1 MNSKFIQASHQ
12 KNLAPIMISLLGSFR
27 LTMYNKQV
35 PISSGSKSES
45 LLTHLALTRQRRL
58 ERSLIL
64 EQLWPGCEMTLA
76 GQSLNS
82 LIYQLNKLTKTF
94 SDCSSLVNHDNGYY
108 YLNTSEEVGI
118 DIDYFDA
125 WRAEGTRLLTK
136 GENEKGIA
144 FYECALALYKGD
156 LGGDAT
162 IHTII
167 EGERLRAAFLDLL
180 ASLSDYAY
188 SNGDH
193 TKALSYIHR
202 LLKHDPCREDAHR
215 QAMRCYVRLGT
226 RAQALRQY
234 QLCCQILEAEFDI
247 KPESVTQDLF
257 DQIRLDPASI

>member
-1 MNSKFIQASHQ
+1 MNSMFVQTPHPE
-12 KNLAPIMISLLGSFR
+12 NLAPIMISLLGSFR
-27 LTMYNKQV
+27 LMIYDKQV
-35 PISSGSKSES
+35 PISSGSKSEL
-45 LLTHLALTRQRRL
+45 LLTHLALTRQYRL
-58 ERSLIL
+58 ERSHIL
-64 EQLWPGCEMTLA
+64 EQLWPGYDVTLA

-82 LIYQLNKLTKTF
+82 LIYQLNKLTKKF
-94 SDCSSLVNHDNGYY
+94 SKHDSLVNHDSGYY
-108 YLNTSEEVGI
+108 YLDMSEEIGI

-125 WRAEGTRLLTK
+125 WRAEGMRLLNK
-136 GENEKGIA
+136 GENAKGIA

-156 LGGDAT
+156 LGGDSS
-162 IHTII
+162 IQTII

-188 SNGDH
+188 FNGDH

-234 QLCCQILEAEFDI
+234 QLCCQILAAEFDI
-247 KPESVTQDLF
+247 KPEAATQELF
-257 DQIRLDPASI
+257 DQIRLDPTSV